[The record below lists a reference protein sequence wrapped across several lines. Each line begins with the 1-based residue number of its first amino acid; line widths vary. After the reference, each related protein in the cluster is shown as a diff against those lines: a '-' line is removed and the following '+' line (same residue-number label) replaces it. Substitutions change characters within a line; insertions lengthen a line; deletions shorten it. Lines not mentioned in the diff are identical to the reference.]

1 MDVDKVVRLV
11 NQFVG
16 RTETGPWRVPK
27 SVRRAN
33 TQNLGNK
40 EKQSIRQ
47 INDLPGDNSGTRNGE
62 LQKMKADLCKKLTI
76 K

>member
-1 MDVDKVVRLV
+1 MDVEKVVRLT

-27 SVRRAN
+27 SVRRTN

-40 EKQSIRQ
+40 EKQSIRENVDNFRKKSRELVKKMT
-47 INDLPGDNSGTRNGE
+47 INN
-62 LQKMKADLCKKLTI
+62 
-76 K
+76 